1 MEAATAA
8 PDFWSNQA
16 EAQKVMQ
23 RRRRLEDDV
32 ALRDSLKR
40 RLDDLG
46 VLVEWAEAG
55 EDVSADLE
63 RALDELQQ
71 EVEAAETKK
80 MLGGEYD
87 RSNAIVAI
95 HPGAGGI
102 ESQDWA
108 QMLLRMYLRWA
119 ERRGYNVTLLDEQP
133 GEEAGIKSAS
143 VLVQG
148 VNAFGYLRGE
158 RGVHRLVR
166 ISPFDAQARRHTSFA
181 AVSVTPDVEEDINIE
196 IKREDYELETLRS
209 GGKGGQHVNKVESAV
224 RLIHKATGIVVKCQS
239 ERSQHENHRIALK
252 MLKAK
257 LYERERQLREEA
269 FAQKYESGKS
279 VIAFGS
285 QIRSY
290 VLAPYRLVK
299 DLRTE
304 YETGNVDAVLDGEID
319 PFIEAYL
326 LHEMNRRKAAEVRQS
341 PI

>member
-1 MEAATAA
+1 MLKERTHLEELVHGVE
-8 PDFWSNQA
+8 SL
-16 EAQKVMQ
+16 Q
-23 RRRRLEDDV
+23 RE
-32 ALRDSLKR
+32 LRDALELLELAALERDEAVAREVAAAIPGLEARVRRMELEQMLSEPED
-40 RLDDLG
+40 RLD
-46 VLVEWAEAG
+46 AI
-55 EDVSADLE
+55 LE
-63 RALDELQQ
+63 
-71 EVEAAETKK
+71 V
-80 MLGGEYD
+80 
-87 RSNAIVAI
+87 NA
-95 HPGAGGI
+95 GAGGVDA
-102 ESQDWA
+102 QDWA